1 MSWLIRA
8 GAAGWRHQDLRG
20 LQDHPQAGHAE
31 PEVLT
36 YFRRVG
42 GGDELRANTEIL
54 ARFFPGGKLDEIEVR
69 RAAPGGDRDLAWLL
83 APFPVPV

>member
-1 MSWLIRA
+1 MGCDGPLGVTVDSTFTLA
-8 GAAGWRHQDLRG
+8 PKVPGAAGWRHQDLRG

-42 GGDELRANTEIL
+42 GGD
-54 ARFFPGGKLDEIEVR
+54 
-69 RAAPGGDRDLAWLL
+69 RDLAWLL
-83 APFPVPV
+83 TPSARGAL